1 MKAISILAP
10 WAWCIVRPDLVTPEA
25 RADAIA
31 RREIKDVENRNWRTK
46 FRGRVLIHAGAKW
59 GPEQREDLARLREQ
73 FPSIPFPDKFD
84 RGGIV
89 GAATIIDCVDQMDSP
104 WFYGSYGFVLADAVP
119 CTFVPCRGQLSFFD
133 IPREV
138 LDGVFPRTSS

>member
-1 MKAISILAP
+1 MRSLSILQP
-10 WAWCIVRPDLVTPEA
+10 WAWAIVRPDLVTPEA
-25 RADAIA
+25 RADAAA

-46 FRGRVLIHAGAKW
+46 FRGRILIHAGAKW
-59 GPEQREDLARLREQ
+59 GPEQREDLASLREQ
-73 FPSIPFPDKFD
+73 FPNIPFPDKFD

-89 GAATIIDCVDQMDSP
+89 GAATIIDCVEQMDSP

-119 CTFVPCRGQLSFFD
+119 CPFVGCRGQLSFFD

-138 LDGVFPRTSS
+138 LDGAFPRSAQ